1 MNTLAPMALAALGIS
16 FLIFIHEL
24 GHFVAARLFGVRVEI
39 FSVGFGPR
47 LAGFR
52 RGDTDYRLSAVPLGG
67 YVKMAGEY
75 GDSPTDA
82 PPRPDELLAKPA
94 WQRAIVFSAGVAV
107 NFLFAF
113 LVFPIAFHLGIPF
126 IAPVIGSVTPGGA
139 AWSAELRPGDE
150 ILAVS
155 GARVYQFNDVLSGV
169 ALGDPDDLVLRV
181 RRDGAEMDVRVHPV
195 RNEEEGRWELGV
207 GPAFEDKVLL
217 TRPDGPAA
225 LAGLCEG
232 DRIVAVD
239 GQPVASARE
248 GREGVAE
255 LLARAARDGAA
266 MTVTYEHDGQLAD
279 ARVEPAP
286 GPTTGQQ
293 QLGVWP
299 MSTRVAAVRKGAS
312 IPLSK
317 DDVVLSVD
325 GKTVATPDAL
335 RAAVEAAPAGD
346 LELLVR
352 RDVVVPGSAGTDTRV
367 ERRPERVVVPAA
379 ARAALLSGDVAFD
392 FDRRGTSIVLAAGSS
407 LAAAGLA
414 DGDTILAVDGVDV
427 TSYDELQSRIKQS
440 GTRFQITWRRGESGE
455 PVTASVETRE
465 LPTFDYGLNVGVLK
479 VLHREDLAGSIRAG
493 IDTSLNMLRMT
504 WLTLA
509 KLFTGDVGTKN
520 LGGIVQIS
528 VLSYKIADESFTELL
543 CFLGLLSINLGFI
556 NILPIPVLDGGQLL
570 FLLLERIKGRRLS
583 ERFLNSM
590 QMAGLAAILLLVV
603 WVTYQDILKLMR

>member
-1 MNTLAPMALAALGIS
+1 MTNLAPMALAALGIS

-24 GHFVAARLFGVRVEI
+24 GHFLAARLFGVRVEI

-75 GDSPTDA
+75 GDSPSDA
-82 PPRPDELLAKPA
+82 PPKPDELLAKPA
-94 WQRAIVFSAGVAV
+94 WQRAVVFSAGVIV

-113 LVFPIAFHLGIPF
+113 VVFPIAFQIGIPF
-126 IAPVIGSVTPGGA
+126 VAPVVGGVIPGGA
-139 AWSAELRPGDE
+139 AWAAELRPGDE
-150 ILAVS
+150 ILAIG

-169 ALGDPDDLVLRV
+169 ALGDPESLVLHI
-181 RRDGAEMDVRVHPV
+181 RRDGRELDVHVHPT
-195 RNEEEGRWELGV
+195 RNEEEGRWEIGIV
-207 GPAFEDKVLL
+207 PASDNRVLI

-225 LAGLCEG
+225 LAGLREG
-232 DRIVAVD
+232 DLISAVD
-239 GQPVASARE
+239 GKLVESARE
-248 GREGVAE
+248 GVPD
-255 LLARAARDGAA
+255 LLDRAMRDGTP
-266 MTVTYEHDGQLAD
+266 MTLSYLRDGQLAE
-279 ARVEPAP
+279 ARVDPAP
-286 GPTTGQQ
+286 GPTNGQQ

-299 MSTRVAAVRKGAS
+299 MRTHVAAVRAGQS
-312 IPLSK
+312 IPLVK
-317 DDVVLSVD
+317 DDVVLAVA
-325 GKTVATPDAL
+325 GTTVATPDAL
-335 RAAVEAAPAGD
+335 RAAVEAAPPGD

-352 RDVVVPGSAGTDTRV
+352 R

-379 ARAALLSGDVAFD
+379 SRPALLSGDVALD
-392 FDRRGTSIVLAAGSS
+392 FDRKGTSIVLAAGSS
-407 LAAAGLA
+407 LAAAGLV
-414 DGDTILAVDGVDV
+414 DGDTILAVNGVDV
-427 TSYDELQSRIKQS
+427 TSYDELQGRIKEA
-440 GTRFQITWRRGESGE
+440 GTRFQITWRRGESGA
-455 PVTASVETRE
+455 PSTTSVETRE
-465 LPTFDYGLNVGVLK
+465 LPTFDYGMNVGVLK

-528 VLSYKIADESFTELL
+528 VLSYRIADESFTELL

-603 WVTYQDILKLMR
+603 YVTFQDIMKLMR

>member
-1 MNTLAPMALAALGIS
+1 
-16 FLIFIHEL
+16 
-24 GHFVAARLFGVRVEI
+24 
-39 FSVGFGPR
+39 
-47 LAGFR
+47 
-52 RGDTDYRLSAVPLGG
+52 
-67 YVKMAGEY
+67 
-75 GDSPTDA
+75 
-82 PPRPDELLAKPA
+82 
-94 WQRAIVFSAGVAV
+94 
-107 NFLFAF
+107 
-113 LVFPIAFHLGIPF
+113 
-126 IAPVIGSVTPGGA
+126 
-139 AWSAELRPGDE
+139 
-150 ILAVS
+150 
-155 GARVYQFNDVLSGV
+155 
-169 ALGDPDDLVLRV
+169 
-181 RRDGAEMDVRVHPV
+181 
-195 RNEEEGRWELGV
+195 
-207 GPAFEDKVLL
+207 
-217 TRPDGPAA
+217 
-225 LAGLCEG
+225 
-232 DRIVAVD
+232 
-239 GQPVASARE
+239 
-248 GREGVAE
+248 
-255 LLARAARDGAA
+255 
-266 MTVTYEHDGQLAD
+266 
-279 ARVEPAP
+279 
-286 GPTTGQQ
+286 
-293 QLGVWP
+293 
-299 MSTRVAAVRKGAS
+299 
-312 IPLSK
+312 
-317 DDVVLSVD
+317 
-325 GKTVATPDAL
+325 
-335 RAAVEAAPAGD
+335 
-346 LELLVR
+346 
-352 RDVVVPGSAGTDTRV
+352 VPGSAGTDTRV

>member
-1 MNTLAPMALAALGIS
+1 MTNLAPMALAALGIS

-52 RGDTDYRLSAVPLGG
+52 RGETDYRLSAIPLGG

-75 GDSPTDA
+75 GDSPSDA

-94 WQRAIVFSAGVAV
+94 WQRAIVFSAGVIV

-113 LVFPIAFHLGIPF
+113 VVFPIAFQIGIPF
-126 IAPVIGSVTPGGA
+126 VAPVIGAVTPGGA
-139 AWSAELRPGDE
+139 AWTAELRPGDE
-150 ILAVS
+150 ILTVA
-155 GARVYQFNDVLSGV
+155 GARAYQFNDVTSGV
-169 ALGDPDDLVLRV
+169 ALGDPEHLVLRI
-181 RRDGAEMDVRVHPV
+181 RRDGRELDVRVRPT
-195 RNEEEGRWELGV
+195 RNEEEGRWEIGIE
-207 GPAFEDKVLL
+207 PALDDLVHL
-217 TRPDGPAA
+217 TGADGPAA
-225 LAGLCEG
+225 LAGLRDG
-232 DRIVAVD
+232 DRVVAVNGEAVD
-239 GQPVASARE
+239 AARQ
-248 GREGVAE
+248 GLPE
-255 LLARAARDGAA
+255 LLERAVRNGAP
-266 MTVTYEHDGQLAD
+266 MSVTYERDGGRGE
-279 ARVEPAP
+279 ARIDPAP
-286 GPTTGQQ
+286 GPTSGQQ

-299 MSTRVAAVRKGAS
+299 VSTHVAGVRAGCP
-312 IPLSK
+312 IPLLK
-317 DDVVLSVD
+317 DDVVLAIA
-325 GKTVATPDAL
+325 GRTVTTPDAV
-335 RAAVEAAPAGD
+335 RAAVDAAPPGD

-352 RDVVVPGSAGTDTRV
+352 R

-379 ARAALLSGDVAFD
+379 ARSALLSGDVAFD
-392 FDRRGTSIVLAAGSS
+392 FDRQGTSIVLAAGSS
-407 LAAAGLA
+407 LATAGLV

-427 TSYDELQSRIKQS
+427 TSYDEMKNRINQS
-440 GTRFQITWRRGESGE
+440 GTRFQITWRRGESGA
-455 PVTASVETRE
+455 PSTASVETRE
-465 LPTFDYGLNVGVLK
+465 LPTFDYGMSVGVLK

-528 VLSYKIADESFTELL
+528 VLSYRIADESFTELL

-603 WVTYQDILKLMR
+603 YVTFQDIMKLMR

>member
-1 MNTLAPMALAALGIS
+1 VNTLAPMALAALGIS

-52 RGDTDYRLSAVPLGG
+52 RGETDYRLSAVPLGG

-75 GDSPTDA
+75 GDGPTDA

-181 RRDGAEMDVRVHPV
+181 RRDGSEMDVRVHPV

-207 GPAFEDKVLL
+207 GPTFEDKVLL

-225 LAGLCEG
+225 LAGLREG

-266 MTVTYEHDGQLAD
+266 MTVTYEREGQLAD

-299 MSTRVAAVRKGAS
+299 LSTRVAAVRKGAS

-317 DDVVLSVD
+317 DDVVLAVD

-440 GTRFQITWRRGESGE
+440 GTRFQITWRRGESGA